1 MFVVRFM
8 TSMNRN
14 SLLPILLLC
23 PLLIQWAT
31 LSCNTQRQVVTT
43 NSQVGSTEISRALA
57 ANSLIDLF
65 DTILFTPATSPTE
78 APHNPATNPTVSV
91 PFVITRHK
99 AVHLS
104 HHSTDT
110 TRKHSHQQSTD
121 TTFHSNIHSV
131 TDIAR
136 VDSVATNFVRGTLVL
151 FSLTAVGIFIIML
164 YKRRHP

>member
-1 MFVVRFM
+1 MKHIWLIIWVP
-8 TSMNRN
+8 TA
-14 SLLPILLLC
+14 IL
-23 PLLIQWAT
+23 AT
-31 LSCNTQRQVVTT
+31 QLALMSCHH
-43 NSQVGSTEISRALA
+43 GSTRVSTISQLGSTKISRALA

-65 DTILFTPATSPTE
+65 DTILFIPATSPTE
-78 APHNPATNPTVSV
+78 VPHNLATNPTVSL

-110 TRKHSHQQSTD
+110 TRQHSHQQSTD

-136 VDSVATNFVRGTLVL
+136 VDSVTTNFVRGILVL

-164 YKRRHP
+164 YKRRQP